1 MAPSIL
7 AIQNL
12 RKSFGNLI
20 ALDDVSLEIGER
32 KVGIL
37 IGPNGS
43 GKTTL
48 INVITG
54 LYAPDSGRVFFRE
67 KDVTGLPAHK
77 LYKMG
82 MARTFQ
88 IPALFWR
95 LTVLENLLVAEQENI
110 GEGFLGSIFPAL
122 HVRRLGGWKNWRSFV
137 TPRWEEDEQ
146 KATIRAWRILELLGL
161 SQVWYQPTYNLSGGQ
176 MKLLEIGRALMSD
189 ARLLLLDEP
198 ISGVNPTLA
207 HEIFARI
214 LKLRDDLGLSF
225 FIVEHRLDIAM
236 RYVDETFAM
245 ALGKLVASGPPDEV
259 LSDKKVI
266 ESYLGG

>member
-7 AIQNL
+7 TVQNL
-12 RKSFGNLI
+12 RKSFGNLV
-20 ALDDVSLEIGER
+20 ALDDVSLELGER

-48 INVITG
+48 INVVTG
-54 LYAPDSGRVFFRE
+54 LYAPDSGRVFFGE
-67 KDVTGLPAHK
+67 NDVTGLPQHK
-77 LYKMG
+77 LYRMG

-88 IPALFWR
+88 IPALFWK
-95 LTVLENLLVAEQENI
+95 LTVLENLLVAERQNI
-110 GEGFLGSIFPAL
+110 GESFFGSVFPAIDF
-122 HVRRLGGWKNWRSFV
+122 RDLGAWTIWKRFFA
-137 TPRWEEDEQ
+137 PRWVKDEK
-146 KATIRAWRILELLGL
+146 KATIKAWRILELLGL
-161 SQVWYQPTYNLSGGQ
+161 TQVWYLPTYNLSGGQ

-189 ARLLLLDEP
+189 AKLLLIDEP

-245 ALGKLVASGPPDEV
+245 ALGKLVASGPPNEV
-259 LSDKKVI
+259 LTNKKVI
-266 ESYLGG
+266 EAYLGG